1 MYIGRVPAR
10 NNTTGESYFTHRLA
24 RTERVANMVRQIT
37 LLDLGRH
44 FAVAQE
50 DWPSLCP
57 AQSLSR
63 RCPCHAPVPPARHR
77 TPPPASCPRARG
89 SAGWPGAQGDHGP
102 DARLLPGDAAVPGL
116 GLGIRRTSHMSS
128 TRLMWR
134 GSRRRGVCPSYARL
148 ARRLGSIAPTMGT
161 IIRSRHSRQPRR
173 SCPQRGSR

>member
-1 MYIGRVPAR
+1 MYIRRVPTR

-63 RCPCHAPVPPARHR
+63 RCPCHAPVPPARRR
-77 TPPPASCPRARG
+77 TPPPASPDSLPYCFRIAGQNVASLAEAR
-89 SAGWPGAQGDHGP
+89 PTIRCRRDGP
-102 DARLLPGDAAVPGL
+102 DG
-116 GLGIRRTSHMSS
+116 
-128 TRLMWR
+128 
-134 GSRRRGVCPSYARL
+134 
-148 ARRLGSIAPTMGT
+148 
-161 IIRSRHSRQPRR
+161 PRPELKR
-173 SCPQRGSR
+173 